1 MTRTAGEI
9 VEQAHLI
16 LQDDG
21 TRWSPA
27 TLFKWIDEAQ
37 RFIAKVVPEAYAR
50 TTTHTLSSG
59 AEQQLPA
66 NATFLFRIVRDNT
79 GRVPRVAVKRA
90 LDALD
95 PAWQSMAAQAE
106 VRQYM
111 LDEYEHRRF
120 WVFPPNTGTGVVI
133 EYQAKPSSVTDAS
146 SLLDCPDNFFTAV
159 LDYVLYRA
167 FDMDA
172 EESANRELSQMHLVR
187 ASEHLGISPRAA
199 LNAVR
204 KEQDHG

>member
-9 VEQAHLI
+9 IEQAHLI

-50 TTTHTLSSG
+50 TTTHRLATG

-111 LDEYEHRRF
+111 L
-120 WVFPPNTGTGVVI
+120 
-133 EYQAKPSSVTDAS
+133 EYQMKPTSVTDTS

-204 KEQDHG
+204 KERDHG